1 MQWPAQ
7 LLTIVAVFAGAA
19 GTYLVGKLT
28 DRDRYARELRFRWDQ
43 RRLDAYTTYVTA
55 AKMVGAMAN
64 TILDLRLGG
73 LPEEETKERV
83 AQLVDLEM
91 ERNRAFEALPLI
103 ADGATI
109 EAGHQLN
116 HAVWG
121 LEAPIR
127 QGRVVAEAEWLELA
141 DRWVTAL
148 NNFHAAARESLSV
161 VGTFSRRDVAA
172 QAVGRPERH
181 RVDSYPE
188 LNEL

>member
-1 MQWPAQ
+1 MLP
-7 LLTIVAVFAGAA
+7 
-19 GTYLVGKLT
+19 
-28 DRDRYARELRFRWDQ
+28 
-43 RRLDAYTTYVTA
+43 TA
-55 AKMVGAMAN
+55 ASY
-64 TILDLRLGG
+64 
-73 LPEEETKERV
+73 
-83 AQLVDLEM
+83 
-91 ERNRAFEALPLI
+91 EALPLI

-127 QGRVVAEAEWLELA
+127 QGRIVAEAEWLELA
-141 DRWVTAL
+141 DHWVTAL

-181 RVDSYPE
+181 RIDSYPE
-188 LNEL
+188 LA